1 MAKFDY
7 AGQLNGA
14 ANPVIRNFLIAN
26 SADVAVGEALS
37 FSLGALTSTAGDKI
51 LGICIGIVDSDG
63 IDMDN
68 TSQTLDGTWVSS
80 TKTYTA
86 AADNVTVLGVRA
98 QCICDKNALFKN
110 DSDDTLT
117 ALMEGQKFNLI
128 SGTQV
133 DGDTNVDAAGQM
145 ELVKWDPEGT
155 SDASMGTFKI
165 CESYG
170 DAYVQQ

>member
-37 FSLGALTSTAGDKI
+37 FSSGALTATGGDKV
-51 LGICIGIVDSDG
+51 LGICIGIVDSNG

-86 AADNVTVLGVRA
+86 ADDNVTVLGVRA

-110 DSDDTLT
+110 DSDGSITVVW
-117 ALMEGQKFNLI
+117 EGEKFNLA
-128 SGTQV
+128 SGTQIDASTHV
-133 DGDTNVDAAGQM
+133 VAAGQF
-145 ELVKWDPEGT
+145 ELVKHDPEGT